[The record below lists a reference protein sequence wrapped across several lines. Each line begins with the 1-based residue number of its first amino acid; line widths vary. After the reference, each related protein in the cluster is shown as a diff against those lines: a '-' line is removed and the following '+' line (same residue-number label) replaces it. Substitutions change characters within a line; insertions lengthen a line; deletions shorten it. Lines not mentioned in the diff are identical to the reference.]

1 MSVNLSKSPIWMVAV
16 IVGLIAAT
24 ALVAGYVDRP
34 GTQTQVAAADSQCA
48 SCPLAGTEEC
58 CKEAGTCPKTSCSA
72 DDAASTCA
80 AGVATCAQKAA
91 ATGSAGAAVMAQ
103 TDGSAGATCP
113 MKAAAASG
121 CSGGQCPATQ

>member
-34 GTQTQVAAADSQCA
+34 GTETQVAAADSQCA

-58 CKEAGTCPKTSCSA
+58 CKEAGTCPKASCCA
-72 DDAASTCA
+72 DGAASTCA
-80 AGVATCAQKAA
+80 AGAGTCAQKAESTA
-91 ATGSAGAAVMAQ
+91 S
-103 TDGSAGATCP
+103 TCP

-121 CSGGQCPATQ
+121 CTGGQCPAMQ